1 MHTIYKTTNLTEHIA
16 STRISKDG
24 KCWLKNDIHSK
35 TNLEL
40 FLGFL
45 ELDEQV
51 VGFLVADDEAC
62 RVAIDDG
69 RVDEVLGRVADAL
82 EVTRNTNELFHL
94 AEVLGANLLKRRSVL
109 QLLLSVF
116 EKKSKGDNNWATH

>member
-1 MHTIYKTTNLTEHIA
+1 M
-16 STRISKDG
+16 
-24 KCWLKNDIHSK
+24 KNDIQTKS
-35 TNLEL
+35 NLKL

-82 EVTRNTNELFHL
+82 EVTRNTDELLHL